1 MKMKRVVS
9 VPNRREKP
17 HKRVIA
23 KMKEDFFTAK
33 NESRRK
39 SFSKSQEIEL
49 CYLEDEIGRRWFR
62 FFADHY
68 LTEPLKQ
75 YCKIIHNAPY
85 K

>member
-1 MKMKRVVS
+1 MNRQ
-9 VPNRREKP
+9 NIRREKP
-17 HKRVIA
+17 HKKMIA
-23 KMKEDFFTAK
+23 KMKDDFFSAK

-39 SFSKSQEIEL
+39 TFTKTQEIEL

-75 YCKIIHNAPY
+75 YCGIINNAPY

>member
-1 MKMKRVVS
+1 MTR
-9 VPNRREKP
+9 PNVRREKP
-17 HKRVIA
+17 HKKMIA
-23 KMKEDFFTAK
+23 KMKDDFFSAK

-39 SFSKSQEIEL
+39 MFTKTQEIEL

-68 LTEPLKQ
+68 LTDPLKQ
-75 YCKIIHNAPY
+75 YCGIINNAPY